1 LQANM
6 VNSALKPRR
15 CIK

>member
-1 LQANM
+1 M